1 MEHFIESVTQQVN
14 DVLER
19 AKEYII
25 AVKKARGYT
34 NRDLAYISG
43 LSEDTIK
50 NFLSGKTL
58 KNTGFIV
65 VISLATSLG
74 IDLNEMIGYTPPQK
88 AETYTIAVQNENY
101 VAEIKS
107 LCESRIEDVKAMCE
121 SRIADNNAMWEQRL
135 SDKDAMW
142 QQRVDDL
149 INMYDK
155 NTIDLRNYPNEGTL
169 LMK

>member
-1 MEHFIESVTQQVN
+1 MEQFIESTTQHIN

-88 AETYTIAVQNENY
+88 AEISVVTTANENY
-101 VAEIKS
+101 VAEIIS
-107 LCESRIEDVKAMCE
+107 LCEMRIEDIKTMYEKMLA
-121 SRIADNNAMWEQRL
+121 
-135 SDKDAMW
+135 DKDAMW
-142 QQRVDDL
+142 QARYDDL
-149 INMYDK
+149 KEMVS
-155 NTIDLRNYPNEGTL
+155 
-169 LMK
+169 

>member
-1 MEHFIESVTQQVN
+1 MEQFIESTTQHIN

-74 IDLNEMIGYTPPQK
+74 IDLNEMIGYIPPQK
-88 AETYTIAVQNENY
+88 AEISVVTTANENY
-101 VAEIKS
+101 VAEIIKAY
-107 LCESRIEDVKAMCE
+107 ESRIDDIKTMYEQ
-121 SRIADNNAMWEQRL
+121 RLTDNNAMWERIIKEIKEQN
-135 SDKDAMW
+135 D
-142 QQRVDDL
+142 
-149 INMYDK
+149 INPYLVCK
-155 NTIDLRNYPNEGTL
+155 
-169 LMK
+169 

>member
-1 MEHFIESVTQQVN
+1 MEHYIESVTQQVN

-25 AVKKARGYT
+25 AIKKARGYT
-34 NRDLAYISG
+34 NRDLAHISN

-88 AETYTIAVQNENY
+88 AEISVVTTANENY
-101 VAEIKS
+101 VAEIIN
-107 LCESRIEDVKAMCE
+107 LCEKRIEDIKSMCE
-121 SRIADNNAMWEQRL
+121 LRIADIIR
-135 SDKDAMW
+135 
-142 QQRVDDL
+142 
-149 INMYDK
+149 MYETMLAQEK
-155 NTIDLRNYPNEGTL
+155 ESKISPFAQID
-169 LMK
+169 

>member
-25 AVKKARGYT
+25 AIKKAKGYT
-34 NRDLAYISG
+34 NRDLAHISN

-88 AETYTIAVQNENY
+88 TEISVVTTANENY
-101 VAEIKS
+101 VAEIKN
-107 LCESRIEDVKAMCE
+107 LCESRINDIKAMCE
-121 SRIADNNAMWEQRL
+121 QRIADNNAMWERIV
-135 SDKDAMW
+135 K
-142 QQRVDDL
+142 
-149 INMYDK
+149 
-155 NTIDLRNYPNEGTL
+155 E
-169 LMK
+169 MKER

>member
-1 MEHFIESVTQQVN
+1 MEHYIESITQQVN

-25 AVKKARGYT
+25 AIKKARGYT
-34 NRDLAYISG
+34 NRDLAHISN

-88 AETYTIAVQNENY
+88 AEISVVTTANENY
-101 VAEIKS
+101 VAEIIKAY
-107 LCESRIEDVKAMCE
+107 ESRIDDIKTMY
-121 SRIADNNAMWEQRL
+121 EQRL
-135 SDKDAMW
+135 ADKDAMYERIIREIKE
-142 QQRVDDL
+142 QND
-149 INMYDK
+149 INPYLVCK
-155 NTIDLRNYPNEGTL
+155 
-169 LMK
+169 

>member
-1 MEHFIESVTQQVN
+1 MEQFIESTTQHIN

-74 IDLNEMIGYTPPQK
+74 IDLNEMIGYIPPQK
-88 AETYTIAVQNENY
+88 SEISVVTTANENY
-101 VAEIKS
+101 VAEIIKAY
-107 LCESRIEDVKAMCE
+107 ESRIEDIKAMCE
-121 SRIADNNAMWEQRL
+121 QRLSDNNAMWERIIKEIKEQN
-135 SDKDAMW
+135 D
-142 QQRVDDL
+142 
-149 INMYDK
+149 INPYLVCK
-155 NTIDLRNYPNEGTL
+155 
-169 LMK
+169 

>member
-1 MEHFIESVTQQVN
+1 MEHYIESVTQQVN

-25 AVKKARGYT
+25 AIKKARGYT
-34 NRDLAYISG
+34 NRDLAHISNI
-43 LSEDTIK
+43 SEDTIK

-88 AETYTIAVQNENY
+88 AEISVVTTANDY
-101 VAEIKS
+101 VAEIIS
-107 LCESRIEDVKAMCE
+107 LCDKRIEDIKTMYDKMLA
-121 SRIADNNAMWEQRL
+121 
-135 SDKDAMW
+135 DKDAMW
-142 QQRVDDL
+142 QARFDDL
-149 INMYDK
+149 K
-155 NTIDLRNYPNEGTL
+155 NYTKEF
-169 LMK
+169 

>member
-1 MEHFIESVTQQVN
+1 MEQFIESTTQHIN

-74 IDLNEMIGYTPPQK
+74 IDLNEMIGYIPPQK
-88 AETYTIAVQNENY
+88 AEISVVTTANENY
-101 VAEIKS
+101 VAEIIKAY
-107 LCESRIEDVKAMCE
+107 ESRIEDIKAMCE
-121 SRIADNNAMWEQRL
+121 QRLSDNNAMWERIIKEIKEQN
-135 SDKDAMW
+135 D
-142 QQRVDDL
+142 
-149 INMYDK
+149 INPYLVCK
-155 NTIDLRNYPNEGTL
+155 
-169 LMK
+169 

>member
-1 MEHFIESVTQQVN
+1 MEHYIESVTQQVN

-25 AVKKARGYT
+25 AIKKARGYT
-34 NRDLAYISG
+34 NRDLAHISN

-88 AETYTIAVQNENY
+88 AEISVVTTANENYY
-101 VAEIKS
+101 VAEIIKA
-107 LCESRIEDVKAMCE
+107 CESRIEDIKAMCE
-121 SRIADNNAMWEQRL
+121 HRIADNNAMWEQRL
-135 SDKDAMW
+135 ADKDAMYE
-142 QQRVDDL
+142 RIIRELKDPHN
-149 INMYDK
+149 INKYIK
-155 NTIDLRNYPNEGTL
+155 ID
-169 LMK
+169 

>member
-88 AETYTIAVQNENY
+88 AEISVVTTANENY
-101 VAEIKS
+101 VAEIIS
-107 LCESRIEDVKAMCE
+107 LCEKRIEDIKTMYEKMLA
-121 SRIADNNAMWEQRL
+121 
-135 SDKDAMW
+135 DKDAMW
-142 QQRVDDL
+142 QARYDDL
-149 INMYDK
+149 KEMVS
-155 NTIDLRNYPNEGTL
+155 
-169 LMK
+169 

>member
-1 MEHFIESVTQQVN
+1 MEHFIESTTQHIN

-88 AETYTIAVQNENY
+88 AEISVVTTANENY
-101 VAEIKS
+101 VAEIIS
-107 LCESRIEDVKAMCE
+107 LCEKRIEDIKTMYEKMLA
-121 SRIADNNAMWEQRL
+121 
-135 SDKDAMW
+135 DKDAMW
-142 QQRVDDL
+142 QARYDDL
-149 INMYDK
+149 KEMVS
-155 NTIDLRNYPNEGTL
+155 
-169 LMK
+169 